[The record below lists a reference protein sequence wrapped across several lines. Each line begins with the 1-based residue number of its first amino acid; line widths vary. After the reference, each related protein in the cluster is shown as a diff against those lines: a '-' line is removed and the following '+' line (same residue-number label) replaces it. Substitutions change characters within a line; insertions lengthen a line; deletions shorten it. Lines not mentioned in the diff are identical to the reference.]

1 MSPIPKDCLTDYLND
16 FSRVLSALSQLHI
29 RVSNSSAES
38 SLPFTDCDD
47 GSIDSPYST
56 AISTE
61 IYPLFSLPQPLT
73 SELIALGLPPE
84 TAHYLSDAYMK
95 AATRLKAKLE
105 TELHRADHACTE
117 IRFPE
122 GFATPRSQPHIR
134 AIFASQFKQ
143 TVKSWIEIWMLS
155 TRQRLLIRSLK
166 NRLRASLTCLRPVYS
181 KEGDSGPLPHTDRT
195 SIGAKVLDVSYE
207 MNPSPSLI
215 SIDKKTKQCA
225 GLAIRPSTGSSC
237 CHGTPDQTILEP
249 TRPARVIKADPDA
262 GLKSA
267 ESAAIKGAK
276 PQGFVG
282 KNHSPMSWDLT
293 SLIHDFDDLSI
304 RDRSKSV
311 GLKDEDGTCKAAPSG
326 HIFTLSKHPSSPI
339 IRLPTPAR
347 VQSKASSSRPR
358 NSLQSSYD
366 IHSHSASSQSAR
378 RRKFAPCPNR
388 DRSMQS
394 TYKGPDALF
403 SRQTDDMTLTSSATN
418 AKELSDLT
426 SHCLSPSASTHTRRR
441 RIAPLPPRHTSTTTT
456 DIAVIISPDVRR
468 SSQRPPHKPL
478 GSRQS
483 TTGTSGRLTEPL
495 SRSPSLTSL
504 SSDESGISYF
514 DELETPP
521 SSPSLHSTILPTTS
535 SAVSPGEYRFLS
547 ATCLR
552 NMSPAPQLLKAENAR
567 PRTFTFSARRFSSL
581 PL

>member
-1 MSPIPKDCLTDYLND
+1 MSPVPKDCLTDYLND
-16 FSRVLSALSQLHI
+16 FSRVLSTLSQLHI

-61 IYPLFSLPQPLT
+61 VYPLFSLPQPLT

-95 AATRLKAKLE
+95 AAARLKAKLE

-166 NRLRASLTCLRPVYS
+166 NRLRTSLTCLRPVYS

-237 CHGTPDQTILEP
+237 CHGTPNQTILEP

-293 SLIHDFDDLSI
+293 SFIHDFDGLSI

-326 HIFTLSKHPSSPI
+326 HISTLSKHPSSPI

-366 IHSHSASSQSAR
+366 IRSHSASSQSAR

-426 SHCLSPSASTHTRRR
+426 SHCLSPSASSHTRRR
-441 RIAPLPPRHTSTTTT
+441 KIAPLPPRHLSTTTT
-456 DIAVIISPDVRR
+456 DIAVITSPDLRR

-478 GSRQS
+478 GSRQPA
-483 TTGTSGRLTEPL
+483 TGTSGRLTGPL
-495 SRSPSLTSL
+495 ARSPSLTSL
-504 SSDESGISYF
+504 SSDGSGLSCS

-521 SSPSLHSTILPTTS
+521 SSPSLLSTILPTAS
-535 SAVSPGEYRFLS
+535 SAVSLSPGEYRFLS
-547 ATCLR
+547 ATFL
-552 NMSPAPQLLKAENAR
+552 
-567 PRTFTFSARRFSSL
+567 RTFTFSV
-581 PL
+581 